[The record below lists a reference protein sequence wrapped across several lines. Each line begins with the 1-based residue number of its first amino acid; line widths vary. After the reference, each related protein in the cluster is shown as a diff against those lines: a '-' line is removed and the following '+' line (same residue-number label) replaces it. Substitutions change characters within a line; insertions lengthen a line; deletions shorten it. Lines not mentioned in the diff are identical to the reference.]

1 MPKRRIV
8 LVDDHP
14 LVRSGLRR
22 IADPAPRRQVVAE
35 ATDAYEALPQVD
47 IHRPALVLVDVQL
60 PGVTGLRIASL
71 RYAVSKGWAEIGP
84 QLYAPVER
92 ALGGDPA
99 GQGAIEEEE
108 GIAVGAVA
116 EAITR
121 SSTDG
126 LISPPRRRPRRD
138 RHRVEGRL

>member
-22 IADPAPRRQVVAE
+22 IVDQGPRLQVVAE
-35 ATDAYEALPQVD
+35 STNGPEVFHQVD

-60 PGVTGLRIASL
+60 PGVTGLRIAAL

-84 QLYAPVER
+84 QLYALVER
-92 ALGGDPA
+92 ALGGDAA
-99 GQGAIEEEE
+99 GQGAIERE
-108 GIAVGAVA
+108 
-116 EAITR
+116 
-121 SSTDG
+121 
-126 LISPPRRRPRRD
+126 
-138 RHRVEGRL
+138 